1 MLNHWLKGKNDYPVR
16 CELLQPIYEGEGAT
30 KKAISWQPYETAI
43 YCKEAK
49 PFQTTELKEM
59 GRRKKQ
65 TSGTLETASLKQDEI
80 NIDWKII
87 YDGKEFMIE
96 SLTQEDNHEQQTML
110 KKPIITTILN
120 VRC

>member
-1 MLNHWLKGKNDYPVR
+1 MLNHWLKGKNDYPVK

-30 KKAISWQPYETAI
+30 KKAISWQPTDKIIFCRET
-43 YCKEAK
+43 K
-49 PFQTTELKEM
+49 PFQTTELREM

-65 TSGTLETASLKQDEI
+65 TSRTLETASLKEDEI

-87 YDGKEFMIE
+87 FDGKEFMIE
-96 SLTQEDNHEQQTML
+96 SLSQQDDNEQQVML
-110 KKPIITTILN
+110 RKPIITTILN

>member
-1 MLNHWLKGKNDYPVR
+1 MLNHWLKGKNDYPVK
-16 CELLQPIYEGEGAT
+16 CELLQPIYEGDGAT
-30 KKAISWQPYETAI
+30 KKAISWQPYEIAI
-43 YCKEAK
+43 YCKENK
-49 PFQTTELKEM
+49 PFQTTELREM

-65 TSGTLETASLKQDEI
+65 TSGTLETISLKQDEI

-87 YDGKEFMIE
+87 YDGKEFIIE
-96 SLTQEDNHEQQTML
+96 SLTQQDDTEQQVMV

>member
-1 MLNHWLKGKNDYPVR
+1 MLNHWLKGKNDYPVK
-16 CELLQPIYEGEGAT
+16 CELLQPVYVGDGAT
-30 KKAISWQPYETAI
+30 KKAIDWQPYEIAI
-43 YCKEAK
+43 YCKETK
-49 PFQTTELKEM
+49 PFQTTELREM

-65 TSGTLETASLKQDEI
+65 TSGTLETISLKPDEI

-96 SLTQEDNHEQQTML
+96 SLTQEDNHEQQVMV